1 MMTHNDCSREHL
13 YPAGFALSFTLYM
26 YVFNVSMFLTG
37 MLCYVSYVFM
47 SCAAVCSDVIMFYW
61 GEAEA
66 KFPLRWTIKFI

>member
-1 MMTHNDCSREHL
+1 MTAAGNTCIRLDLHYPLL
-13 YPAGFALSFTLYM
+13 YICTFLTY
-26 YVFNVSMFLTG
+26 SMFLTG

-47 SCAAVCSDVIMFYW
+47 SCAAVCSDVIMLYL